1 MKSEGRRDF
10 REPRYLAWRK
20 AVLARDRYRCLK
32 CGGRKKLQAH
42 HVKRWAEYPTARYLV
57 GNGVTLC
64 RECHD
69 RLAGAEQDFE
79 ALCHL
84 LLPPPPAAAAD
95 ALLARVRGRQ
105 KGVE

>member
-20 AVLARDRYRCLK
+20 AVLARDRRKCLK

-42 HVKRWAEYPTARYLV
+42 HVRRWADFPTLRYHV

-64 RECHD
+64 RACHD
-69 RLAGAEQDFE
+69 GFAGAEHDFE

-84 LLPPPPAAAAD
+84 LLPAPPAASAD
-95 ALLARVRGRQ
+95 ALLARVRGRGE
-105 KGVE
+105 GVE